1 VSKILA
7 AWESEPG
14 AVDES
19 TYTSW
24 AHPGF
29 HAFNGWAAERE
40 FCELAGA
47 LARMVHGPII
57 ETGTGGGF
65 TTRRIAKAIETTNS
79 LLICYESD
87 QHIREALSTLD
98 FFDGSGPAVLADD
111 PTPTGIQ
118 FAEASLTVLDS
129 DIPFREREI
138 DLWAESARYG
148 SLLLVHDTGNS
159 HPVGSVWMELR
170 HRIQDLV
177 IKGAFLNNPRGAF
190 LGVR

>member
-1 VSKILA
+1 M
-7 AWESEPG
+7 
-14 AVDES
+14 DER
-19 TYTSW
+19 TYTKFGKDGW
-24 AHPGF
+24 

-40 FCELAGA
+40 FCELAAA

-65 TTRRIAKAIETTNS
+65 TSRRIAKAIETTHS
-79 LLICYESD
+79 LLISYESD
-87 QHIREALSTLD
+87 QHIRTALSTLD

-111 PTPTGIQ
+111 PSPTSVQ

-170 HRIQDLV
+170 HRIQDLE